1 MFAIW
6 LCIPITIDSSSDT
19 LIRGCAP
26 NVEQVALAGIVV
38 AHDSGTAAVRLDLV
52 VLGVIVLSVI
62 FCVAML
68 LLSAESVEAAVN
80 VWAAGRA
87 SVADVN
93 ERRRFASKQS
103 SYIEVMPP
111 PPRSAECVGAGAPL
125 KMLCCASNPMTPCCT
140 SKSAQLAPEDSKPE
154 VTES

>member
-19 LIRGCAP
+19 LIRGGDP

-52 VLGVIVLSVI
+52 VLGVIVLSVTQ
-62 FCVAML
+62 CAAML
-68 LLSAESVEAAVN
+68 LVSAETAEAAVD
-80 VWAAGRA
+80 VWAADRG
-87 SVADVN
+87 SVAGVN
-93 ERRRFASKQS
+93 ELRRLASKQS

-111 PPRSAECVGAGAPL
+111 PPRSAE
-125 KMLCCASNPMTPCCT
+125 
-140 SKSAQLAPEDSKPE
+140 
-154 VTES
+154 